1 MLSFWEYKEEARP
14 DFSTIV
20 STLSNYLESTSD
32 YLNLNAALDKEL
44 MHSASGKNKDSA
56 KHTSATSSSGKN
68 AERTINRILSNP
80 NDYYQPGSSV

>member
-32 YLNLNAALDKEL
+32 YLNLNVALDKEL
-44 MHSASGKNKDSA
+44 MHSASGDSA
-56 KHTSATSSSGKN
+56 KRTSATSSSGKN

>member
-32 YLNLNAALDKEL
+32 YLNLNVALDKEL

-56 KHTSATSSSGKN
+56 KHT
-68 AERTINRILSNP
+68 INRILSDP